1 VQRWPEA
8 TGSGTISTPLPKPQ
22 SLLLLLLLLWD
33 IELQIPPILSSWAV

>member
-22 SLLLLLLLLWD
+22 SLLLLLLWD